1 MSNPTKPDPTKPDQT
16 KPDPLDFSRRDWL
29 VQIAAGV
36 GMATAGESVLSAQQ
50 THAAAATAAP
60 YAPKALTAHEYA
72 TMENLAEW
80 IVPGARAAGVTQFI
94 DFLCHA
100 TDDMKIVFTGGLAW
114 LDDAMRRRTNGKDF
128 AGASQDEQKAMLDLI
143 AFRENNS
150 PELGPGIQFFDWA
163 RRLVVDAYY
172 TSPAGIKEVGYIG
185 NSAMATFSVPQV
197 AVDYA
202 LKRSPFA

>member
-1 MSNPTKPDPTKPDQT
+1 MSNPSKPN
-16 KPDPLDFSRRDWL
+16 PLDFSRRDWL

-36 GMATAGESVLSAQQ
+36 GMATAGESVLWAQQ
-50 THAAAATAAP
+50 AQTAATAP
-60 YAPKALTAHEYA
+60 YTPKALTAHEYA
-72 TMENLAEW
+72 TMESLSEW
-80 IVPGARAAGVTQFI
+80 IVPGARAAGVTPFI

-100 TDDMKIVFTGGLAW
+100 TDDMKIIFTGGVGW
-114 LDDAMRRRTNGKDF
+114 LDDAMRRRTDGKDF
-128 AGASQDEQKAMLDLI
+128 VSASQDQQKAMLDLI

-172 TSPAGIKEVGYIG
+172 TSPVGIKEVGYIG
-185 NSAMATFSVPQV
+185 NSAMATFSVPQA

>member
-1 MSNPTKPDPTKPDQT
+1 
-16 KPDPLDFSRRDWL
+16 LDFSRRDWL

-36 GMATAGESVLSAQQ
+36 GMAAAGETVLAAQQ
-50 THAAAATAAP
+50 AQTAAP

-80 IVPGARAAGVTQFI
+80 IVPGARVAGVTQFI

-100 TDDMKIVFTGGLAW
+100 TDDMKIIFTGGLAW
-114 LDDAMRRRTNGKDF
+114 LDDAMRRRTDGKDF
-128 AGASQDEQKAMLDLI
+128 VGASQDQQKALLDLI

-150 PELGPGIQFFDWA
+150 AELGAGIQFFDWA

-172 TSPAGIKEVGYIG
+172 TSPVGIKEVGYIG
-185 NSAMATFSVPQV
+185 NSAMATFSVPQA